1 MGFDSLLGNSRL
13 KQNLSAG
20 LARGRVSHFYLIS
33 GPLGSGKKTLARLLA
48 AAMVCRQENKPCLT
62 CPACRKAMADTH
74 PDIITVTDPEHKTV
88 AVDIVRQV
96 REEMF
101 VRPNEADRKI
111 YIFPQALREEGQN
124 ALLKVLEEPPSYG
137 VFILL
142 SENPEQLLQTIRSRA
157 TELSLLPLDDT
168 TLQQALQKEFPD
180 AQQMALVAAT
190 ARSGGY
196 LGQAKTLLQEGAAVA
211 PQTQSFIKSF
221 CAGDGVGLLATLA
234 PMQKWKREQVL
245 EVLQQWFSVLQ
256 NALIFQSGVAVIS
269 PMAKKVSAARSG
281 QDIHRAIAAL
291 LKATTYIHA
300 NVSVAAICD
309 FLAWELR

>member
-1 MGFDSLLGNSRL
+1 MSFDSLLGNSRL

-48 AAMVCRQENKPCLT
+48 AAMVCRQENTPCLT

-221 CAGDGVGLLATLA
+221 CTGDGVGLLATLA

-256 NALIFQSGVAVIS
+256 NALIFQSGIAVIS

-291 LKATTYIHA
+291 QKATTYIHA

>member
-48 AAMVCRQENKPCLT
+48 AAMVCRQENKPCLR

-88 AVDIVRQV
+88 AVDIVRRV

-124 ALLKVLEEPPSYG
+124 ALLKVLEEPPAYG

-157 TELSLLPLDDT
+157 TELNLLPLDDA
-168 TLQQALQKEFPD
+168 TLQQALQSEFPD
-180 AQQMALVAAT
+180 AQQMSLIAAT

-221 CAGDGVGLLATLA
+221 CTGDAVGLLSTLA

-256 NALIFQSGVAVIS
+256 NALIFQSGIAVIS

-291 LKATTYIHA
+291 QKATAYIHA